1 MTFHLA
7 SRAATRVRV
16 IGAVLPFALLVTAAQ
31 AQGDSQWGSGK
42 KLYDKV
48 CGHCHSP
55 EVGVGPVIGGRGL
68 PQVYIT
74 TIVRNGFNAMP
85 AFPASYIDDESLAQ
99 LAQYLSTL
107 PAPAAKP

>member
-1 MTFHLA
+1 MTFPVN
-7 SRAATRVRV
+7 STAAKRVLV
-16 IGAVLPFALLVTAAQ
+16 TAAVLPFALLAAAAQ

-48 CGHCHSP
+48 CGHCHNP

-68 PQVYIT
+68 PQAYIT

-85 AFPASYIDDESLAQ
+85 AFPASHINDESLAQ
-99 LAQYLSTL
+99 LTKYLSTL
-107 PAPAAKP
+107 PAPAAQP